1 MATIEERRLAFH
13 EELCNALELQN
24 VYFQPPTNVRLE
36 YPCVVYSRR
45 DMPKWYADN
54 LGYISSLVYDVTLIY
69 KNPDSELPGK
79 LIQMPKAYFDRH
91 FVNEN
96 LYHDNFVVYR

>member
-1 MATIEERRLAFH
+1 MATIEQRRLAFH
-13 EELCNALELQN
+13 SELLETLDMPN
-24 VYFQPPTNVRLE
+24 VYFQPPTNVRME

-45 DMPKWYADN
+45 DMPKEHADN
-54 LGYISSLVYDVTLIY
+54 IGYIQTLVYDVTLIY
-69 KNPDSELPGK
+69 KDPDSELPGK
-79 LIQMPKAYFDRH
+79 LIQMPKSYFDRH